1 MLPYILVYN
10 FKLNFCIQIAVS
22 VRDFGMVPYIKI
34 FLDEDQYRGPALS
47 ILEQIAEIN
56 PEEFMRT
63 AVGALCSSTQQEVGL
78 KRDLLLVQITL
89 QLQSPSAVHTSRNSR
104 IYIDFC

>member
-1 MLPYILVYN
+1 M
-10 FKLNFCIQIAVS
+10 QIAVS
-22 VRDFGMVPYIKI
+22 VRDLGMIPYIKI
-34 FLDEDQYRGPALS
+34 FLDEDRYRGPTLS
-47 ILEQIAEIN
+47 ILEQLAEVN

-89 QLQSPSAVHTSRNSR
+89 QSPSAVHTSRNSQ
-104 IYIDFC
+104 IYSDFS